1 MTFDEIAEEV
11 KVITNRPDL
20 VAETASAIKAAT
32 LKAHQSDFY
41 SKDIY
46 ETGMQF
52 PEYDYRQSLD
62 FITLFANFRAIKYVR
77 IVEDEFDT
85 FGIPVEIVKVEAL
98 LDSYGQPRT
107 NIAYVAGRVLEI
119 RSDRPFKYLLTGCY
133 VFPTTTASGYRSW
146 VAEQYPWAI
155 VYEAARVVF
164 KMCGLSEEANNMRE
178 LVAEQYDSLK
188 KASITDVGF

>member
-1 MTFDEIAEEV
+1 MTFDEIAAEV

-52 PEYDYRQSLD
+52 AEYSYRQSLD
-62 FITLFANFRAIKYVR
+62 YISLFANFRAIKYVR
-77 IVEDEFDT
+77 IVENEFDIY
-85 FGIPVEIVKVEAL
+85 GIPVEIVKVEEL
-98 LDSYGQPRT
+98 LDSYGHQRT

-119 RSDRPFKYLLTGCY
+119 RAEVPFKYILTGCY
-133 VFPTTTASGYRSW
+133 VFPTTTPTGYRSW

-155 VYEAARVVF
+155 IYEAARVVF
-164 KMCGLSEEANNMRE
+164 KMCGLSEEANGMRE
-178 LVAEQYDSLK
+178 LVAEQYSAMK